1 MNKKNSGIVL
11 HSIQGVSIKN
21 YRIQITY
28 SSGIQ
33 VLKEVHNLSTPHRIL

>member
-1 MNKKNSGIVL
+1 MNKKNPRIVL
-11 HSIQGVSIKN
+11 HSIQGVSKKK

-33 VLKEVHNLSTPHRIL
+33 VLEEVHHLSPPHRIL